1 MIYSGL
7 AEDRQRTTYIDEL
20 ENIVADRLMLK
31 DSRLVQYYS
40 LALMCKGTAISVEDV
55 HNAWAMYMNH
65 RKRSETCYGHDHI
78 NIVPFYQLNDA
89 AKRQRSSVLIT
100 LRNIAAELSQE

>member
-1 MIYSGL
+1 MTFNGL
-7 AEDRQRTTYIDEL
+7 AEEKQRITYVDEL
-20 ENIVADRLMLK
+20 ENIVAERLRLK
-31 DSRLVQYYS
+31 DARLVQYYS
-40 LALMCKGTAISVEDV
+40 LALMCKGVAISVEDV

-65 RKRSETCYGHDHI
+65 RKRSETCYGHEHI

-100 LRNIAAELSQE
+100 LRNIAAEISQE